1 MVFEIGRL
9 TQEVKL
15 TRVEAISKNVCNNRV
30 ALHRPGGK
38 TVFADISAWDKTGE
52 FIAAHFKKG
61 DEILF
66 YGELENKPLTLGEVK
81 LDGIVYI
88 RVTKVLFTHGN
99 GRANE

>member
-15 TRVEAISKNVCNNRV
+15 TRVDVIDKSVCNNRV

-52 FIAAHFKKG
+52 FIVAHFKKG

-66 YGELENKPLTLGEVK
+66 YGEMENKPLALGEVK

-88 RVTKVLFTHGN
+88 KITKVLLTHGN
-99 GRANE
+99 GRVND